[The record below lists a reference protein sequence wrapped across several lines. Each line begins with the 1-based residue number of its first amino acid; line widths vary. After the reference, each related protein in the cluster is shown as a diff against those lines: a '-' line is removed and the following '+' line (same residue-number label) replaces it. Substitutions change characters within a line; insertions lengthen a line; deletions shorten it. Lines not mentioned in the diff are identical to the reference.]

1 MIVQR
6 IHGIRTLLAFAQA
19 VIVSVLFW
27 GVFGALTLFKSG
39 SAFFVSR
46 YAVYWLAVLGGLAL
60 EAALRRPEKVTSPLY
75 ETSAVRLFPLALR
88 QLVFA
93 FGGLLIL
100 LVIAKDL
107 AVSRLFLLGFGVT
120 LYPVLL
126 WTNVALPTV
135 ITNRLFQGSRVS
147 GTLLIGPAKRVA
159 DLEAWLDRKA
169 QLGVRVTGLLTT
181 DGATTSPST
190 KVPLLG
196 TLDRFEEIVADG
208 SISQAILLELA
219 PPAMAQRL
227 VASCEQHGIRLL
239 IVNDFAEQIHR
250 PIVSGVDEGVNI
262 LTLFEEPLENPF
274 NRVLKRALDLAVAIP
289 VVIFVLPVLAVL
301 VWVLHRWQSPGPLF
315 HRQQRA
321 GFQNRAFE
329 ILKFRT
335 MHEGNGA
342 LEQQATADDARV
354 FAAGRWLRRFSL
366 DEIPQFVNV
375 WRGQMSVVGP
385 RPHLIEHNREFAEVL
400 ANYHVRAFIK
410 PGITGLAQVR
420 GFRGEARTHED
431 IAARLQSDLIYIE
444 NWSLSLDLGI
454 IARTVGQMIRPPCT
468 AL

>member
-27 GVFGALTLFKSG
+27 SVYGITVLIKGGDL
-39 SAFFVSR
+39 FFVNR
-46 YAVYWLAVLGGLAL
+46 YAVYWMAVLGGLAL
-60 EAALRRPEKVTSPLY
+60 EAALRRPEKVTSLLY

-100 LVIAKDL
+100 LVVAKDL
-107 AVSRLFLLGFGVT
+107 AVSRLFLLAFGIA

-126 WTNVALPTV
+126 WTNAVLPTA
-135 ITNRLFQGSRVS
+135 ITNKLFQGSRVS
-147 GTLLIGPAKRVA
+147 GTLLIGPTKRVA

-169 QLGVRVTGLLTT
+169 QLGVRVTGLLAT
-181 DGATTSPST
+181 DGATVSPSA

-196 TLDRFEEIVADG
+196 PLDRFEEIVADG
-208 SISQAILLELA
+208 SISQVILLELA
-219 PPAMAQRL
+219 QPEMAKRL

-301 VWVLHRWQSPGPLF
+301 VWVLHRLQSPGPLF

-335 MHEGNGA
+335 MHDGNSHV
-342 LEQQATADDARV
+342 EQQATADDARV
-354 FAAGRWLRRFSL
+354 FPAGRWLRRFSL

-375 WRGQMSVVGP
+375 WLGQMSVVGP

-454 IARTVGQMIRPPCT
+454 IARTVGQMIRPPRT